1 MQLAKQNRIA
11 TYLKLAN
18 WDNPYKLADKVK
30 KAIANKNPVVIGMRV
45 SSSFYKVSGAWSGV
59 QVGNVGGHAMVVIG
73 YDDNK
78 YGGAFELMNSW
89 GTRWGNNGFGWVR
102 YADFEKYV
110 KTAYVMVETIKNTPP
125 EPKPSPKPQPKPKP
139 DAVALQGSMTLQLS
153 SGNNMP
159 VQLNPD
165 ATRNFNI
172 VAAEKATYNVTSPYS
187 SGTQFRIRFKSEK
200 PAYIYLIGYG
210 GGDKSVNA
218 LYPFENYSA
227 YFGFSNS
234 EVAIPNEDY
243 FIEMDDV
250 KGKDVLCILY
260 STKPIDVKN
269 VVEKVKYGK
278 GTFTTRIKNYFK
290 NDMYQ
295 SKEVKFD
302 NNSIGFTAKSSNNS
316 SNIVPLFIGINHK

>member
-1 MQLAKQNRIA
+1 
-11 TYLKLAN
+11 
-18 WDNPYKLADKVK
+18 
-30 KAIANKNPVVIGMRV
+30 
-45 SSSFYKVSGAWSGV
+45 
-59 QVGNVGGHAMVVIG
+59 
-73 YDDNK
+73 
-78 YGGAFELMNSW
+78 
-89 GTRWGNNGFGWVR
+89 
-102 YADFEKYV
+102 
-110 KTAYVMVETIKNTPP
+110 
-125 EPKPSPKPQPKPKP
+125 
-139 DAVALQGSMTLQLS
+139 MTLQLS

-243 FIEMDDV
+243 FIEIDDV

-260 STKPIDVKN
+260 STKPIDVKK

-278 GTFTTRIKNYFK
+278 GTFTTRVKNYFK